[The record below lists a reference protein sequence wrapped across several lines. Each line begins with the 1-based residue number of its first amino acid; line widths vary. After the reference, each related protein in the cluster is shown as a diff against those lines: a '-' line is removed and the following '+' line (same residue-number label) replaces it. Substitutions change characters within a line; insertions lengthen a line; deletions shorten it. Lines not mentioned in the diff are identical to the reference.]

1 LPRLVAGCS
10 CGISLQGQ
18 ANTKGLTSCASL
30 YKPEV
35 RQEPTACG
43 RVCARHR
50 PQMAEVMSVLERLAD
65 TPPRELA
72 RAGGDGKRVLH
83 TLFLQARAAASQYS
97 L

>member
-10 CGISLQGQ
+10 CGISLQCQ
-18 ANTKGLTSCASL
+18 ANTQGLRSCASL

-35 RQEPTACG
+35 RQEPTACR
-43 RVCARHR
+43 RVCAHHR
-50 PQMAEVMSVLERLAD
+50 QMAEVMSVLERLAD

-83 TLFLQARAAASQYS
+83 TLFLQARVAASRYS